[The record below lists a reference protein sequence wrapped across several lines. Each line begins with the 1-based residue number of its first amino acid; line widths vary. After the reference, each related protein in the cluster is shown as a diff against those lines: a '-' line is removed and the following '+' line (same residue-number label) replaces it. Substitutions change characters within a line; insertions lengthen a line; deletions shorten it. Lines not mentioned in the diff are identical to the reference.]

1 VTNTAVGD
9 YNVKI
14 VILMKTILFALTS
27 FVIVACHNGEEILSQ
42 AKIPS
47 VAKMMSPPPVL
58 EMMPERAVDQKFI
71 REATL
76 LFEVGNVALVYDS
89 IKNLLPGLQAYTA
102 SERQTSDA
110 FSLEQNMEIRVR
122 EENFDRLVAR
132 IISYATVVK
141 TKTVDAEDV
150 TASYIDTQARLKTK
164 KELEARY
171 HEILKQARTVKDIL
185 AIEEQIGSVREEI
198 ESMES
203 RMTYLRDKTSFST
216 VKITFSERLA
226 DDPGF
231 GDKVAGAVNNGWHSL
246 IVFLLSLLS
255 LWPVLVGVSG
265 TLVIII
271 RYWKRKQRA
280 LAAS

>member
-102 SERQTSDA
+102 SERQTSD
-110 FSLEQNMEIRVR
+110 
-122 EENFDRLVAR
+122 
-132 IISYATVVK
+132 ATVVK

-271 RYWKRKQRA
+271 RYWKRKRRA

>member
-1 VTNTAVGD
+1 
-9 YNVKI
+9 
-14 VILMKTILFALTS
+14 MKTILFALTS
-27 FVIVACHNGEEILSQ
+27 IILVACHNRQEVSSSERMPM
-42 AKIPS
+42 A
-47 VAKMMSPPPVL
+47 VMEMSPPPVL
-58 EMMPERAVDQKFI
+58 EMMPERGVDQKLI
-71 REATL
+71 REAML
-76 LFEVGNVALVYDS
+76 LFEVANVTSVYDS
-89 IKNLLPGLQAYTA
+89 IKNLLPGLHAYIA

-110 FSLEQNMEIRVR
+110 TSLEQNMEIRVR
-122 EENFDRLVAR
+122 EENFDRLIKRV
-132 IISYATVVK
+132 ISFATVVK
-141 TKTVDAEDV
+141 TKTVDIEDV

-231 GDKVAGAVNNGWHSL
+231 GDKVAGAVNNGWHNL
-246 IVFLLSLLS
+246 VMFLLSLIS
-255 LWPVLVGVSG
+255 LWPVLVGVFG

-271 RYWKRKQRA
+271 RYWKRRRKF
-280 LAAS
+280 LAGN